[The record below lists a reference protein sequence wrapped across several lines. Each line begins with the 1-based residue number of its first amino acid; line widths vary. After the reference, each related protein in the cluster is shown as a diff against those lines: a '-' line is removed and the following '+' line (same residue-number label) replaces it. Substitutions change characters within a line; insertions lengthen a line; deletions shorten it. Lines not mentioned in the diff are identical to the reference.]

1 MRPCRDSE
9 KRRERGAIMDVIES
23 ISHPWRI
30 GNRSCNPWSISN
42 ADQKNG
48 QYRCFSAAHFFCR

>member
-1 MRPCRDSE
+1 
-9 KRRERGAIMDVIES
+9 MDVIES